1 MCVWWRTW
9 GGITNSCNRVFR
21 KELLCVLCTQSLIRV
36 LLFAAPWDCGPPA
49 SSVHGISLARIL
61 EWLVSSSSKGSS
73 WPRNQTH
80 ISWVSCPGRW
90 ILYHWGTWEA
100 QVKYFH
106 FPEEEM
112 EAQRSKVICPGSTS
126 ENHSALKLHTA
137 HWLPLSLF
145 SHLTPESL
153 RVSSAS
159 PAQLLPSLATRA
171 SDPWSAFILILRLNE
186 NINHT

>member
-1 MCVWWRTW
+1 MSYSLRPHGTVARQPPLSMGFPWQEYWSDLSVPPPKDLHDP
-9 GGITNSCNRVFR
+9 GIKPISPG
-21 KELLCVLCTQSLIRV
+21 S
-36 LLFAAPWDCGPPA
+36 PA
-49 SSVHGISLARIL
+49 L
-61 EWLVSSSSKGSS
+61 E
-73 WPRNQTH
+73 
-80 ISWVSCPGRW
+80 GRFFTTETPEKPK
-90 ILYHWGTWEA
+90 Y
-100 QVKYFH
+100 YFH
-106 FPEEEM
+106 FTEEEM
-112 EAQRSKVICPGSTS
+112 EAQKSKVICPGSTS

-159 PAQLLPSLATRA
+159 PAQLLPSLAMRA